1 MNLSP
6 AMAACGQVCRRLG
19 WVGANLLL
27 ASLASV
33 CGCNEGSSARPTGA
47 AAAIVLPLGLPPV
60 PIPADN
66 PPTASSIVLGRRLF
80 YDANLS
86 KDNSISCSSCHD
98 PQRGFAD
105 PRERSIGVGGSTGL
119 RHAPSLLNAAYF
131 PLLFWDGRA
140 ASLEAQVGVPMADP
154 LEMNQAH
161 KAALAKLR
169 SDPSYK
175 RLFRNAFGSDQIT
188 MKRVENALASFER
201 TLLSG
206 NSPFD
211 QYQYQGRKDALSG
224 AQIRGLA
231 AFEDPRRGNC
241 ASCHTISPK
250 YALFTDGE
258 FHNTGEGVGDNEDSL
273 DPGRYRVT
281 RLEKDRGSFLTPS
294 LRNVALTAPY
304 MHDGKLKTLKDVV
317 DFYAGKGNS
326 NPYLDERIAR
336 IELSGQERS
345 DLVEFLKSLTGEM
358 PSNAGPPG
366 KDQPQ

>member
-6 AMAACGQVCRRLG
+6 ATAVRGLVRRRFS
-19 WVGANLLL
+19 WVIGSLLL

-33 CGCNEGSSARPTGA
+33 CGCNQESSARPTGSA
-47 AAAIVLPLGLPPV
+47 TAIVPPLGLPPV

-80 YDANLS
+80 YDPNLS
-86 KDNSISCSSCHD
+86 KDNSISCSTCHD
-98 PQRGFAD
+98 PKRGFAD
-105 PRERSIGVGGSTGL
+105 PRERSIGVGGATGL
-119 RHAPSLLNAAYF
+119 RHAPSLLNAAYL

-140 ASLEAQVGVPMADP
+140 ASLEPQVGIPMADP

-161 KAALAKLR
+161 EAAVAKLSR
-169 SDPSYK
+169 DPSYK
-175 RLFRNAFGSDQIT
+175 ILFRSAFGSDEIT

-206 NSPFD
+206 NSAFD
-211 QYQYQGRKDALSG
+211 RYAYQGRKDALSG

-241 ASCHTISPK
+241 ASCHTIGAK

-258 FHNTGEGVGDNEDSL
+258 FHNTGEGVSDNEEPIDL
-273 DPGRYRVT
+273 GRYRVT
-281 RLEKDRGSFLTPS
+281 KLDKDQGSFLTPS

-326 NPYLDERIAR
+326 NPHLDERIAR
-336 IELSGQERS
+336 IELSGQDRS

>member
-1 MNLSP
+1 M
-6 AMAACGQVCRRLG
+6 
-19 WVGANLLL
+19 GASLLL

-33 CGCNEGSSARPTGA
+33 CGCNQRSSARPAGA
-47 AAAIVLPLGLPPV
+47 AAAIVPPLGLPPV

-66 PPTASSIVLGRRLF
+66 PPTASTIVLGRRLF
-80 YDANLS
+80 YDTNLS

-105 PRERSIGVGGSTGL
+105 PRERSIGVGGATGL
-119 RHAPSLLNAAYF
+119 RHAPSLLNAAYL
-131 PLLFWDGRA
+131 PLFFWDGRA

-161 KAALAKLR
+161 EAAVAKLS

-175 RLFRNAFGSDQIT
+175 TLFRSAFGSDEIT

-206 NSPFD
+206 NSAFD
-211 QYQYQGRKDALSG
+211 RYEYQGEKGALSA

-241 ASCHTISPK
+241 ASCHTIGPT

-258 FHNTGEGVGDNEDSL
+258 FHNTGEGVGDNEEPIDL
-273 DPGRYRVT
+273 GRYRVT
-281 RLEKDRGSFLTPS
+281 RLDKDRGSFLTPS
-294 LRNVALTAPY
+294 LRNVALTGPY
-304 MHDGKLKTLKDVV
+304 MHDGKLKTLKSVV

-326 NPYLDERIAR
+326 NPHLDERIAR
-336 IELSGQERS
+336 IELSGQDRG